1 LGDSFYD
8 PRGGTGLSGA
18 PHFYNTHR
26 QAQGYQVP
34 DLTIKEFFIMNAKS
48 GNSVTVHYTGTLDD
62 GTEFDTSR
70 GREPVTFTL
79 GSGQLISGFDTAV
92 TGMTVGEVKEVV
104 LSPAEAYGE
113 TNPELTQTVSQ
124 QAFPEGFEFVVGG
137 QVMGQSP
144 QGPVMAT
151 ILELEDNEVK
161 LDMNHP
167 MAGKNLNFKIEVV
180 SIEESAEGG
189 AAASEE

>member
-1 LGDSFYD
+1 
-8 PRGGTGLSGA
+8 
-18 PHFYNTHR
+18 
-26 QAQGYQVP
+26 
-34 DLTIKEFFIMNAKS
+34 MNAKS
-48 GNSVTVHYTGTLDD
+48 GSTVTVHYTGTLDD
-62 GTEFDTSR
+62 GTEFDSSK

-92 TGMTVGEVKEVV
+92 AGMSVGEVKDVA

-113 TNPELTQTVSQ
+113 ANPELTQTVPQ

-151 ILELEDNEVK
+151 ILEVADEAVK

-167 MAGKNLNFKIEVV
+167 MAGKNLNFSIEVL
-180 SIEESAEGG
+180 SIEEDTNTDT
-189 AAASEE
+189 EE

>member
-1 LGDSFYD
+1 
-8 PRGGTGLSGA
+8 
-18 PHFYNTHR
+18 
-26 QAQGYQVP
+26 
-34 DLTIKEFFIMNAKS
+34 
-48 GNSVTVHYTGTLDD
+48 
-62 GTEFDTSR
+62 
-70 GREPVTFTL
+70 
-79 GSGQLISGFDTAV
+79 
-92 TGMTVGEVKEVV
+92 
-104 LSPAEAYGE
+104 
-113 TNPELTQTVSQ
+113 LTQTVSQ

>member
-1 LGDSFYD
+1 
-8 PRGGTGLSGA
+8 
-18 PHFYNTHR
+18 
-26 QAQGYQVP
+26 
-34 DLTIKEFFIMNAKS
+34 MNAKS